1 MHTFCKANDILI
13 SRGYKQETTLFAS
26 SCCSDEINRLIDHQM
41 EFWGEHFQ
49 LGGLAGYPF
58 VGRTGFSAY
67 QSHMPEH
74 NGKLFILCA
83 AHVGISKAGN
93 LGYCDRPGMDHESKA
108 CGSALAAYFQ
118 LLSESVHHEMSCSE
132 ALAAHDL
139 QQFLITKLVYSRLEE
154 IKQSGI
160 VKELFCDLMQL
171 SCLFQLLL
179 SIYHAVAP
187 FTENPIATLSLVLA
201 EENFKELCAII
212 PPDFDRSEVAILSGL
227 EVNTHHD
234 ADDFFI
240 PLNFTIRHKDGSYE
254 NVLPNLLDILQK

>member
-1 MHTFCKANDILI
+1 MNKKKNSFVII
-13 SRGYKQETTLFAS
+13 SQ
-26 SCCSDEINRLIDHQM
+26 EINR
-41 EFWGEHFQ
+41 
-49 LGGLAGYPF
+49 GG
-58 VGRTGFSAY
+58 VT
-67 QSHMPEH
+67 
-74 NGKLFILCA
+74 LFFNY
-83 AHVGISKAGN
+83 HTSGTNVK
-93 LGYCDRPGMDHESKA
+93 D
-108 CGSALAAYFQ
+108 FFF
-118 LLSESVHHEMSCSE
+118 LSQFCCSE
-132 ALAAHDL
+132 RFLNLYFLHVVSYTINMQALAAHDL

-160 VKELFCDLMQL
+160 VKELFCDLMQVFTKLLPFEAIVLFRSQTVHGYIFAHIINFFISQL